1 MAKFAGGH
9 STSGTGKE
17 TGAGNNVTQHGFM
30 GFGNDSADK
39 SDVTADNSEA
49 ATTSKTASSS
59 NNNAATRSRWGNLI
73 HVSCRTIFCENKL
86 GVELNWNSLQI
97 CSIWFKNFPFD

>member
-49 ATTSKTASSS
+49 ATTSKTAS
-59 NNNAATRSRWGNLI
+59 NNNAASRSRWGNLI
-73 HVSCRTIFCENKL
+73 HVSFRMILREN
-86 GVELNWNSLQI
+86 
-97 CSIWFKNFPFD
+97 

>member
-1 MAKFAGGH
+1 MARLAKFAGGH
-9 STSGTGKE
+9 STSGTSKE
-17 TGAGNNVTQHGFM
+17 TTGSGNNVTQHGFM

-59 NNNAATRSRWGNLI
+59 NNNAASRSRWGNLI
-73 HVSCRTIFCENKL
+73 HVSCRIILRENK
-86 GVELNWNSLQI
+86 
-97 CSIWFKNFPFD
+97 